1 VNHIILFNNCVII
14 IPENKLITFEIN
26 NSFTN
31 KFVIMDKNRNTI
43 PQKETEDMLKEKTN
57 QDFNN
62 QKPNPMDPN
71 QNKNHQT
78 VEDDND
84 GNSQTE
90 TKKGAKRKRI
100 KSKL

>member
-1 VNHIILFNNCVII
+1 MNHIILFNNCVII

-26 NSFTN
+26 NSFT
-31 KFVIMDKNRNTI
+31 
-43 PQKETEDMLKEKTN
+43 
-57 QDFNN
+57 NN